1 MTLDCLRHDNRE
13 WGRRDPHLAMQVHID
28 CRPDICTTKA
38 AAYWALVDAGK
49 LVPDSNRG
57 RA

>member
-1 MTLDCLRHDNRE
+1 MSLEYLRHDNHE
-13 WGRRDPHLAMQVHID
+13 WGRSRPNLAMQVHID
-28 CRPDICTTKA
+28 CHPDICATKA

-49 LVPDSNRG
+49 LVPDSG

>member
-1 MTLDCLRHDNRE
+1 MSLDYLRHDNHE
-13 WGRRDPHLAMQVHID
+13 WGRSRPNLAMQVHID
-28 CRPDICTTKA
+28 CHPDICATKA

-49 LVPDSNRG
+49 LVPDSNRN